1 MKDCPI
7 EISRTSGG
15 IPVITETV
23 PTSANAGFQVA
34 VRTGSRD
41 EYEGIFGLSHLLE
54 HTVFRATKTSNSFEM
69 AKEIEGA
76 GGELNA
82 FTSKEMT
89 GYYGITLGET
99 ADVAM
104 KLVADIVANPL
115 ITEKD
120 TALEKEIVL
129 QELSSIKAE
138 PEAYIHDLFEEHLW
152 AGNELGRDEG
162 GSEETVLPLT
172 HHDLRKYYS
181 ERYGRQNLAV
191 FATGNIDS
199 EKVLGWAE
207 SSFDGM
213 DAPVVSKRTSPDL
226 PGAKYTYVK
235 HDSPHLHIG
244 FGFPVGKP
252 GDARARAVR
261 KLLGAVIGSG
271 TSSRLFQNVRE
282 TNALV
287 YSVYND
293 TSHYSDAGYISAF
306 MSCTQKNVIKALNET
321 ARSYSD
327 FKKNGFEKGE
337 LQRTKNLIK
346 GAIGRSNET
355 TDNRI
360 YRLCNAFMTHGE
372 VSSMAESMN
381 LIESVTEEEVMR
393 AAEEYLRSD
402 RLNVTVLGHCGKNV
416 QEFDIS
422 SLEI

>member
-1 MKDCPI
+1 MQDCPI
-7 EISRTSGG
+7 EINKTSGG
-15 IPVITETV
+15 IPVITEV
-23 PTSANAGFQVA
+23 VSTSANAGFLVA

-41 EYEGIFGLSHLLE
+41 EYDGIFGLSHLLE

-115 ITEKD
+115 INEKD
-120 TALEKEIVL
+120 TELEKEIVL

-138 PEAYIHDLFEEHLW
+138 PESYIHDLFEEHLW

-162 GSEETVLPLT
+162 GSEDTVTPLT
-172 HHDLRKYYS
+172 HTDLRKYYS
-181 ERYGRQNLAV
+181 ERYGKQNLAV
-191 FATGNIDS
+191 FASGNIDS
-199 EKVLGWAE
+199 DKVLDWAE

-213 DAPVVSKRTSPDL
+213 SAQIVNKRTSPSV
-226 PGAKYTYVK
+226 PGSKYTYVK

-244 FGFPVGKP
+244 FGFPAGKVD
-252 GDARARAVR
+252 GRARAVS
-261 KLLGAVIGSG
+261 KLLGAVLGSG

-287 YSVYND
+287 YSIYND
-293 TSHYSDAGYISAF
+293 THHYSDAGYISAF
-306 MSCTQKNVIKALNET
+306 MSCTQKNVVKALNET
-321 ARSYSD
+321 ARSYSV
-327 FKKNGFEKGE
+327 FKKEGLEKGE
-337 LQRTKNLIK
+337 LQRIKNLLK
-346 GAIGRSNET
+346 GAIGRSCET

-360 YRLCNAFMTHGE
+360 YRLCSSFMTHGSVMSTVE
-372 VSSMAESMN
+372 TMN
-381 LIESVTEEEVMR
+381 LLDSITEEDIMK
-393 AAEEYLRSD
+393 AADEYFRSD
-402 RLNVTVLGHCGKNV
+402 RLNISVLGHCGKSV

>member
-1 MKDCPI
+1 MQDCPI
-7 EISRTSGG
+7 EISKTSGG

-23 PTSANAGFQVA
+23 STSANAGFLTA

-41 EYEGIFGLSHLLE
+41 EYDGIFGLSHLLE

-82 FTSKEMT
+82 FTAKEMT

-99 ADVAM
+99 VDVAM
-104 KLVADIVANPL
+104 KIVADIVANPL
-115 ITEKD
+115 INETD

-129 QELSSIKAE
+129 QEISSFKAE
-138 PEAYIHDLFEEHLW
+138 PESYIHDLFEEHMW
-152 AGNELGRDEG
+152 AGYELGLGEA

-172 HHDLRKYYS
+172 YLDLRKYYN

-191 FATGNIDS
+191 FASGNIDS
-199 EKVLGWAE
+199 DKVLKWAE
-207 SSFDGM
+207 ESFDGM
-213 DAPVVSKRTSPDL
+213 DAPIVNKRTAPNV

-244 FGFPVGKP
+244 FGFPVGKLD
-252 GDARARAVR
+252 GRGRAVS
-261 KLLGAVIGSG
+261 KLLGAVLGSG

-282 TNALV
+282 KNALV
-287 YSVYND
+287 YSIYND
-293 TSHYSDAGYISAF
+293 THHYSDAGYVSAF

-321 ARSYSD
+321 ARSYSV
-327 FKKNGFEKGE
+327 FKKEGLEKGE
-337 LQRTKNLIK
+337 LQRIKNLLK
-346 GAIGRSNET
+346 GAIARSTET

-360 YRLCNAFMTHGE
+360 YRLCSAYMTHGA
-372 VSSMAESMN
+372 VRSTAES
-381 LIESVTEEEVMR
+381 LELVDSITEDEIMK
-393 AAEEYLRSD
+393 AADEIFRSD
-402 RLNVTVLGHCGKNV
+402 RLNISVLGHCGKTV